1 MVLLTPYT
9 YYDQDEDLKAQ
20 LRSVIITRSK
30 DGATLDEII
39 NDYRELTGTN
49 LLDIFYSRIDLM
61 KYLSILQNVW
71 CTTDG
76 SCGLMLWFCSTPRTK
91 HVVHMIQQQR
101 SPRASG
107 RTTYRN
113 YIPRALA
120 QVDQQEHQNSRST
133 GSMETGSTATSN
145 AVHAFTYGE
154 PVQFQGDNNCRPVR
168 SYRSKRPPRMVRHNP
183 YARRTTTATTTTAGH
198 SNPSCWR
205 QSRSDEL
212 DYSMYGPS
220 YHRHQLVGDDFF
232 LAIAKWELGFSFDR
246 GHQIDMSG
254 LCISGLTLAEAAK
267 RVEMAPFIADHVL
280 VNVGTVDL
288 LHGREM
294 IDLIHDFNQLV
305 ARFRERNVEPIM
317 TTLAPIANSGG
328 RTPMADRLLKLNE
341 YICRTC
347 PRTIDLWKNFVHANG
362 TVRFECYQPGPR
374 KVSGSIMPHVLWNK
388 LGRQLM
394 LSVLGNEIAA
404 QLTTDEQW
412 RYY

>member
-1 MVLLTPYT
+1 MVLLAPYK

-30 DGATLDEII
+30 EGATIEEII
-39 NDYRELTGTN
+39 DDYKELTGKH
-49 LLDIFYSRIDLM
+49 LLAVFFSRNVLA
-61 KYLSILQNVW
+61 KYLSELENVW
-71 CTTDG
+71 CTTDS
-76 SCGLMLWFCSTPRTK
+76 SCGLLLWFCSTPKTK

-101 SPRASG
+101 SPRAS
-107 RTTYRN
+107 RRTYRQ

-120 QVDQQEHQNSRST
+120 QVEQQELQDTRST
-133 GSMETGSTATSN
+133 EIGSTGLSN
-145 AVHAFTYGE
+145 AFNAFTYGE
-154 PVQFQGDNNCRPVR
+154 PMQSQVNNRPGR
-168 SYRSKRPPRMVRHNP
+168 SYRYKRPPRMVRHNP
-183 YARRTTTATTTTAGH
+183 YARRTTTTSQQSTG
-198 SNPSCWR
+198 WR

-254 LCISGLTLAEAAK
+254 LCISGLTLSEAAK
-267 RVEMAPFIADHVL
+267 RVEVAPFIADHVL

-294 IDLIHDFNQLV
+294 IDLIHDFDQLV

-328 RTPMADRLLKLNE
+328 RTPMAERLLKLNE
-341 YICRTC
+341 YMCRTC

-394 LSVLGNEIAA
+394 LGVLGNEIAT

>member
-1 MVLLTPYT
+1 MVLFAPNTF
-9 YYDQDEDLKAQ
+9 YDAEEDLKAQ
-20 LRSVIITRSK
+20 LRSVIITHSK
-30 DGATLDEII
+30 EGATIDEII
-39 NDYRELTGTN
+39 DDYKELTGTH
-49 LLDIFYSRIDLM
+49 LLSIFFNRTVLT
-61 KYLSILQNVW
+61 KYLSMLDNVW
-71 CTTDG
+71 CTTDS
-76 SCGLMLWFCSTPRTK
+76 SCGLLLWFCSTPRTK

-101 SPRASG
+101 SPRAKGGS
-107 RTTYRN
+107 YRQ
-113 YIPRALA
+113 YMPRAIA
-120 QVDQQEHQNSRST
+120 QNNQDHQTTRPTGGTEMVAST
-133 GSMETGSTATSN
+133 EASNVFNGFVYNETMQMRASTQPA
-145 AVHAFTYGE
+145 
-154 PVQFQGDNNCRPVR
+154 R

-183 YARRTTTATTTTAGH
+183 YQRRTSDRNGTTG
-198 SNPSCWR
+198 WR

-246 GHQIDMSG
+246 GHIIDMSG
-254 LCISGLTLAEAAK
+254 LCISGLTLSEAAT
-267 RVEMAPFIADHVL
+267 RVEVAPFIADHVL

-294 IDLIHDFNQLV
+294 IDLIHDFDQLV

-394 LSVLGNEIAA
+394 LGVLGNEIAT

>member
-1 MVLLTPYT
+1 MVLLASNTN
-9 YYDQDEDLKAQ
+9 YDPEEDLKAQ

-30 DGATLDEII
+30 EGATIEEII
-39 NDYRELTGTN
+39 DDYKELTGTH
-49 LLDIFYSRIDLM
+49 LLGIFFNRTVLAR
-61 KYLSILQNVW
+61 YLSMLEHVW

-76 SCGLMLWFCSTPRTK
+76 SCGQLLWFCSTPKTR

-107 RTTYRN
+107 SSYRH
-113 YIPRALA
+113 YIPRALPQ
-120 QVDQQEHQNSRST
+120 QVDQVDHQNSRST
-133 GSMETGSTATSN
+133 GGTDTASTVTLHAYNGFVYNET
-145 AVHAFTYGE
+145 
-154 PVQFQGDNNCRPVR
+154 VQTQEVTRP
-168 SYRSKRPPRMVRHNP
+168 SQAYRSKRPPRMVRHNP
-183 YARRTTTATTTTAGH
+183 YTQRTTGRNGTTG
-198 SNPSCWR
+198 WR
-205 QSRSDEL
+205 QSRADEL

-246 GHQIDMSG
+246 GHIIDMSG
-254 LCISGLTLAEAAK
+254 LCISGLTLSEAAK
-267 RVEMAPFIADHVL
+267 RVEVAPYIADHVL

-294 IDLIHDFNQLV
+294 IDLIHDFDQLV

-317 TTLAPIANSGG
+317 TTLSPIANSGG
-328 RTPMADRLLKLNE
+328 RTPMAERLLKLNE

-388 LGRQLM
+388 LGRQLI
-394 LSVLGNEIAA
+394 LGVLGNEIAA

>member
-1 MVLLTPYT
+1 MVLLAPSSSN
-9 YYDQDEDLKAQ
+9 YDGEEELKVQ

-30 DGATLDEII
+30 EGATIDEII
-39 NDYRELTGTN
+39 DDYRELTGTA
-49 LLDIFYSRIDLM
+49 LMDLFFNRAVLAR
-61 KYLSILQNVW
+61 YLSMLDNVW
-71 CTTDG
+71 CSTDG
-76 SCGLMLWFCSTPRTK
+76 SCGLLLWFCSTPRTK

-101 SPRASG
+101 SPRAG
-107 RTTYRN
+107 RSSYRR
-113 YIPRALA
+113 YMPRAPPVPASVAQDHQSSRLTGGTATDPTSVTHVVYNETA
-120 QVDQQEHQNSRST
+120 QVQQPARPSRST
-133 GSMETGSTATSN
+133 R
-145 AVHAFTYGE
+145 
-154 PVQFQGDNNCRPVR
+154 FQ
-168 SYRSKRPPRMVRHNP
+168 KRPSRVERSNP
-183 YARRTTTATTTTAGH
+183 YSHRTTGRTSGTG
-198 SNPSCWR
+198 WR

-232 LAIAKWELGFSFDR
+232 LAIAKWELGFSFDP
-246 GHQIDMSG
+246 GHSIDMSG
-254 LCISGLTLAEAAK
+254 LCISGLTLSEAAK
-267 RVEMAPFIADHVL
+267 RVEVAPFIADHVI

-288 LHGREM
+288 LHGRAM
-294 IDLIHDFNQLV
+294 IDVIHDFNQLV

-328 RTPMADRLLKLNE
+328 RTPMAERLLKMNE

-347 PRTIDLWKNFVHANG
+347 PRTIDLWKHFVHANG

-394 LSVLGNEIAA
+394 LGVLGNEIAA